1 MEKRREQ
8 PRYGMVYVFAV
19 IADDME
25 SYYDLKEGDGTE
37 LFAPWLQSELT
48 SETERHCRLP

>member
-1 MEKRREQ
+1 MDMEKRREQ

-37 LFAPWLQSELT
+37 LFAPWLQSELMQAR
-48 SETERHCRLP
+48 S